1 MCRIPGVGDQTGT
14 DAYILTKYQD
24 ISLVLRDPDRFPL
37 LSDEGDPSTRLEREI
52 ISSQGFADAV
62 GARETLRPNREIQKL
77 HRQQLTDPWV
87 GPTGALRHKTMVT
100 RIANELIDSW
110 RNDGSVEFVR
120 DFAAALPQTVITKI
134 IGFPLKD
141 MRRLRKWE
149 EAQVQRFVF
158 GKTHRNL
165 MPEEEE
171 RANAQALGE
180 FHAYIQQQIDIKRT
194 QRCDDM
200 ISFLIDVHFGLI
212 KAD

>member
-120 DFAAALPQTVITKI
+120 DLP
-134 IGFPLKD
+134 PLC
-141 MRRLRKWE
+141 RR
-149 EAQVQRFVF
+149 
-158 GKTHRNL
+158 
-165 MPEEEE
+165 P
-171 RANAQALGE
+171 
-180 FHAYIQQQIDIKRT
+180 
-194 QRCDDM
+194 
-200 ISFLIDVHFGLI
+200 
-212 KAD
+212 